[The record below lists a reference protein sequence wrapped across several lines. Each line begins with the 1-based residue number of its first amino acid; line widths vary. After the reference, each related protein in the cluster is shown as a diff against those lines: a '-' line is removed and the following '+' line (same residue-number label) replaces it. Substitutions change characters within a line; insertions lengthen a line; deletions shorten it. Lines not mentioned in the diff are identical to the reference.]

1 MEALNQNR
9 RSHRQQAARSVGE
22 DSGQPHMFK
31 LQKIG
36 DQGVIGILSLPEK
49 IVAPIQITDPT
60 DPLVGSFYF
69 MPGFDDPFGPVILP

>member
-1 MEALNQNR
+1 
-9 RSHRQQAARSVGE
+9 
-22 DSGQPHMFK
+22 MFK